1 MSKTEPKKPGKSR
14 GLILTIAGAVVIAGA
29 GAAGGAYAVQSGLLG
44 TPPKAGGKGHA
55 ADAGHGEADAK
66 GGKHKYF
73 AFEQGFTSNLKD
85 GASFV
90 QLALS
95 IAGSDEKA
103 VTALKDNEAALRSV
117 VLMTVAEAEPAE
129 LGTKAG
135 KQGLQLKLR
144 DALGAV
150 MREKTG
156 QSGIVAVYL
165 TGLVIQ

>member
-14 GLILTIAGAVVIAGA
+14 GLIVTIAGAIVIAGA
-29 GAAGGAYAVQSGLLG
+29 GAAGGAFAVQSGLLG
-44 TPPKAGGKGHA
+44 APAKGGGKAHK
-55 ADAGHGEADAK
+55 ADAGHGEAASD
-66 GGKHKYF
+66 GKAHKYF

-95 IAGSDEKA
+95 VAGSDEAAVKA
-103 VTALKDNEAALRSV
+103 MKDNEAALRSV
-117 VLMTVAEAEPAE
+117 VLMTVAESEPAD
-129 LGTKAG
+129 LATKPG
-135 KQGLQLKLR
+135 KQALQLKLR
-144 DALGAV
+144 EALGAV